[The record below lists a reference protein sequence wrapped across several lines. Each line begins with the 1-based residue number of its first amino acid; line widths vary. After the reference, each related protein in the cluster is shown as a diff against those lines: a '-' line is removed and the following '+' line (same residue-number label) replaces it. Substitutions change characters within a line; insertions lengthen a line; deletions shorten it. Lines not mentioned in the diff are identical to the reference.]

1 MTRQLNILLVSSDPN
16 LTGVMTSCLA
26 QLSLT
31 FDTLDSVE
39 AFEDEY
45 TSNLDLC
52 LIDTARARE
61 SALEFAMRLRAVHP
75 FVGLVCINAN
85 NDVASRI
92 QSWQSGAD
100 QVICQPLE
108 PQELVPMIK
117 QLAHRIQTLLGNF
130 NNLNKDSHRLELSS
144 SKRTIS
150 GPTDEVSL
158 TGTEYLLL
166 QSLARAKNKSLELW
180 QIYDLLGKTEETLQK
195 PAIEAQLY
203 RLRKKLRDCGA
214 GNQALKSVRLRGY
227 QLCVPIWIS

>member
-1 MTRQLNILLVSSDPN
+1 MSRQLNILLVSSDPN

-26 QLSLT
+26 QLDHQL
-31 FDTLDSVE
+31 DTLESVE

-52 LIDTARARE
+52 LIDTARARD
-61 SALEFAMRLRAVHP
+61 SALEFSKRLREVHP
-75 FVGLVCINAN
+75 SVGLVCINAN
-85 NDVASRI
+85 NDLATRI

-108 PQELVPMIK
+108 MQELVPMIK
-117 QLAHRIQTLLGNF
+117 QLAHRIKNPMGSQNGF
-130 NNLNKDSHRLELSS
+130 NNDSLRLELSS

-150 GPTDEVSL
+150 GATAEVAL
-158 TGTEYLLL
+158 TSTEYVLL

-227 QLCVPIWIS
+227 QLCVSIWIS